1 METREAKAT
10 AKMVEKFIAAHGYEM
25 EVKLDTLTKDSLC
38 VVISSK
44 NTDGLYIP
52 NRLMNFLVSV
62 AVCGLYFTK
71 NDVTGKTEVWL

>member
-1 METREAKAT
+1 MKTKEAKAT
-10 AKMVEKFIAAHGYEM
+10 AKMVEKFIAEHGYEM
-25 EVKLDTLTKDSLC
+25 EVSLNTLTKGSLY

-44 NTDGLYIP
+44 DTDGLYIP

-71 NDVTGKTEVWL
+71 NDVTGKTEVWI